1 MVIDSCIIVSPE
13 FHSLST
19 VMNEP
24 GRQEAIG
31 LYDPSFEHDSCGVG
45 VIVKIDGTASHELVR
60 DGLIALVNMSHRGA
74 HGAEE
79 NTGDGAGI
87 LTQIPH
93 EFLSAEVRGFTL
105 PTSAEYA
112 VGMLFLPQD
121 PELRA
126 KCETVLEET
135 IASEGQKLLGWRSV
149 PVDSEGLGKSAK
161 DSQPFVR
168 QVFIGK
174 GNDITDDA
182 HFERKLFVI
191 RRWAKEQLTQADPEL
206 SEKFYFA
213 SLSSRTIVYKGMLTP
228 AQLGSFYP
236 DLSVP
241 RFTSAIA
248 IVHSRFSTNTFP
260 NWNRA
265 QPLRYVAHNGE
276 INTLR
281 GNLNWMRA
289 REGRMSSNLFGDDLH
304 KVMHVIDDEASDSGA
319 FDNALEMLTLAGRE
333 LPHSMM
339 MMIPEP
345 LHSGSRMS
353 DAKRA
358 FYEFHSCLIEPWD
371 GPASMT
377 FTDGTIVGAVL
388 DRNGLR
394 PSRYTVTKQ
403 GMVIMASEVGV
414 LDIDPADV
422 LEKGRLQSGKM
433 FLVDTKAGKILTDV
447 EVKARIS
454 EAEPYRQWLDDNLFH
469 IDDLPDPPMTYT
481 PDTSTLERRQKVFGF
496 SEEEIRMILTPMA
509 ETGAEPIGSMGND
522 APLAVLSKRPQLIYN
537 YFKQLFAQVT
547 NPPIDAI
554 REELVTSTD
563 TVIGPEGNLLE
574 ADPSCAR
581 QLKLNSFILS
591 NSELEKIRLLGDSE
605 GDFGSTGFKSI
616 TIPILFD
623 REHGEEGLAWALEG
637 LCYQASRAID
647 DGYDIF
653 ILSDRQT
660 TEYRVPIPALLA
672 VSAVHHHLIRE
683 GRRTQVGFILESG
696 EPREDHH
703 FAALLGYGATAINP
717 YLAFETIDDLAL
729 RDEITSP
736 DPTERYRKAVNKGV
750 VKVISK
756 MGISTIQSYLGA
768 QVFEVLGINSETV
781 DKYFSGTPSRIGGI
795 GLSELAAEAILRHSA
810 AFQIGN
816 AKDLGS
822 SGVYQ
827 WRANGESPLFEPRTI
842 NALQRSCREAD
853 CTALKVYS
861 DTVNQRS
868 REGATIRGLLDFRM
882 GRKPIPLD
890 EVESE
895 EAIVARFKTGA
906 ISYGSISKEAH
917 EALAIAMN
925 RIGGKSNTGEGG
937 EDEARYKPLPNG
949 DSAKSRIKQVASG
962 RFGVTSNYL
971 VNADELQI
979 KVAQGAKPG
988 EGGQLPG
995 NKVYPWIAATR
1006 HSTPGVG
1013 LISPPP
1019 HHDIYSI
1026 EDLAQLIY
1034 DLKNANRLAR
1044 ISVKLVS
1051 EAGVGTV
1058 AAGVAKA
1065 KADVILISGYDG
1077 GTGASPL
1084 SSIKHAGI
1092 PWEIGLAETHQ
1103 TLVMNG
1109 LRSRVTLE
1117 TDGQLKT
1124 GRDVV
1129 IAAML
1134 GAEEFG
1140 FATAPLV
1147 TLGCVMM
1154 RVCHLNTCPVGVATQ
1169 DPRLREKF
1177 SGKPEYTVNFM
1188 RFVAREVRE
1197 LMAELGFH
1205 SMDEMIGRCDLLQQV
1220 ASPNG
1225 MDISR
1230 IIAGPGVEL
1239 GAKTV
1244 QDHGLRSTI
1253 DEKVLL
1259 VLCAPALERGEQ
1271 VVGKISIK
1279 NVDRAFGT
1287 LLGSEISRRYGSEG
1301 LPEGTI
1307 ALDVTGSAGQSF
1319 GAFIPS
1325 GLTLNLE
1332 GEANDYLGKGLSG
1345 GKITVRPF
1353 RDSDY
1358 APHENIITGNTA
1370 LYGAT
1375 SGQAFISGIAG
1386 ERFAVRNSGADVVV
1400 EGVGDHGCE
1409 YMTGGRVVILGPTGK
1424 NFAAGMSG
1432 GTAYVLDEQGK
1443 LRFRTNQEMV
1453 DLEPLGEQELVFV
1466 RNMIREHFAVTG
1478 SPKAE
1483 ELLADWD
1490 LLNGRF
1496 LRVIPREFRRVV
1508 ELREGYLSDGMS
1520 PDAASLAAFVAASAV

>member
-1 MVIDSCIIVSPE
+1 
-13 FHSLST
+13 
-19 VMNEP
+19 MNET
-24 GRQEAIG
+24 GRQKAIG

-45 VIVKIDGTASHELVR
+45 MIAKIDGTPSHEIVR
-60 DGLIALVNMSHRGA
+60 DGLTALVNMAHRGA
-74 HGAEE
+74 RGAEE

-87 LTQIPH
+87 LTQIPD
-93 EFLSAEVRGFTL
+93 EFLRDEAARWELTL
-105 PTSAEYA
+105 PEPGKYA

-121 PELRA
+121 EPLRL
-126 KCETVLEET
+126 KCESILEET
-135 IASEGQKLLGWRSV
+135 IIAEGLVLIGWRTV
-149 PVDSEGLGKSAK
+149 PVDAEDLGRSARE
-161 DSQPFVR
+161 SQPFIR
-168 QVFIGK
+168 QVFIAK
-174 GNDITDDA
+174 GANTTDNE
-182 HFERKLFVI
+182 HFERKLYVV
-191 RRWAKEQLTQADPEL
+191 RRWAKELLTRRDPVL

-213 SLSSRTIVYKGMLTP
+213 SLSSRTIIYKGMLTP
-228 AQLGSFYP
+228 EQLGPFYRDLRDESFG
-236 DLSVP
+236 
-241 RFTSAIA
+241 SAIA

-289 REGRMSSNLFGDDLH
+289 REGRMSSKLFGDDLQ

-319 FDNALEMLTLAGRE
+319 FDNALEMLTLSGRE
-333 LPHSMM
+333 LPHCMM

-358 FYEFHSCLIEPWD
+358 FYDFHSCLIEPWD

-422 LEKGRLQSGKM
+422 LEKGRLQPGKM
-433 FLVDTKAGKILTDV
+433 FLVDTKAGRILTDV

-454 EAEPYRQWLDDNLFH
+454 EAEPYREWLDDNLFH

-481 PDTSTLERRQKVFGF
+481 PDTSTLARRQKVFGY

-522 APLAVLSKRPQLIYN
+522 TPLAVLSKRPQLVYN

-605 GDFGSTGFKSI
+605 GDFGSTGFKSL

-623 REHGEEGLAWALEG
+623 RGNAEQGLEWALDE

-683 GRRTQVGFILESG
+683 GRRTQVGFVLESG
-696 EPREDHH
+696 EPREVHH

-729 RDEITSP
+729 RDEITSS
-736 DPTERYRKAVNKGV
+736 DPTEKYRKAINKGV

-768 QVFEVLGINSETV
+768 QVFEVLGINQETV
-781 DKYFSGTPSRIGGI
+781 DRYFSGTPSRIGGI
-795 GLSELAAEAILRHSA
+795 GLTEMAREAIDRHA
-810 AFQIGN
+810 DAFG
-816 AKDLGS
+816 LS
-822 SGVYQ
+822 STRSVDTGGVYQ
-827 WRANGESPLFEPRTI
+827 WRANGETHLFDPRTI
-842 NALQRSCREAD
+842 HSLQRACRDGDFASFHD
-853 CTALKVYS
+853 YS
-861 DTVNQRS
+861 RGVNDRS
-868 REGATIRGLLDFRM
+868 RDGATIRGLLDFRKVQ
-882 GRKPIPLD
+882 KPVPIE
-890 EVESE
+890 EVEPE
-895 EAIVARFKTGA
+895 EAILSRFKTGA
-906 ISYGSISKEAH
+906 ISYGSISREAH

-937 EDEARYKPLPNG
+937 EDEARYKLHPNG

-962 RFGVTSNYL
+962 RFGVTSHYL

-1034 DLKNANRLAR
+1034 DLKNANRFAR
-1044 ISVKLVS
+1044 ISVKLVA

-1092 PWEIGLAETHQ
+1092 PWEIGLAEAHQ
-1103 TLVMNG
+1103 TLVLNG

-1169 DPRLREKF
+1169 DPLLREKF

-1197 LMAELGFH
+1197 LMAELGVR
-1205 SMDEMIGRCDLLQQV
+1205 SMDDLIGRTDLLHQI
-1220 ASPNG
+1220 ASPNAL
-1225 MDISR
+1225 DLSR
-1230 IIAGPGVEL
+1230 ILTFQLEGL
-1239 GAKTV
+1239 GEKTL
-1244 QDHGLRSTI
+1244 QDHGLMSTVDNKI
-1253 DEKVLL
+1253 LL
-1259 VLCAPALERGEQ
+1259 DLCSPALERRDRVTGD
-1271 VVGKISIK
+1271 VVIR
-1279 NVDRAFGT
+1279 NVDRSFGT
-1287 LLGSEISRRYGSEG
+1287 MLGSEISRRYGSAG
-1301 LPEGTI
+1301 LPEDTI
-1307 ALDVTGSAGQSF
+1307 VLAVTGSAGQSF
-1319 GAFIPS
+1319 GALIPS

-1353 RDSDY
+1353 RASDY
-1358 APHENIITGNTA
+1358 APHENIIIGNTA

-1375 SGQAFISGIAG
+1375 SGNAFISGIAG

-1409 YMTGGRVVILGPTGK
+1409 YMTGGRVVILGATGK

-1432 GTAYVLDEQGK
+1432 GTAYVLDEKSK

-1453 DLEPLGEQELVFV
+1453 DLEPVGDPELEYV
-1466 RNMIREHFAVTG
+1466 RNMIAEHHRLTE
-1478 SPKAE
+1478 SPRAK
-1483 ELLADWD
+1483 ELLDDWD
-1490 LLNGRF
+1490 LAKDRF
-1496 LRVIPREFRRVV
+1496 VRVIPREFRRVV

-1520 PDAASLAAFVAASAV
+1520 PDAASLAAFVAASAA

>member
-1 MVIDSCIIVSPE
+1 MSESGQ
-13 FHSLST
+13 HK
-19 VMNEP
+19 
-24 GRQEAIG
+24 AIG
-31 LYDPSFEHDSCGVG
+31 LYDPTFEHDSCGVG
-45 VIVKIDGTASHELVR
+45 MIAKIDGTASHAIVR
-60 DGLIALVNMSHRGA
+60 DALTALVNMSHRGA

-93 EFLSAEVRGFTL
+93 EFLSNEVDFSL
-105 PTSAEYA
+105 PPTGEYA
-112 VGMLFLPQD
+112 VGMLFLPQYSG
-121 PELRA
+121 LRTQ
-126 KCETVLEET
+126 CERILEET
-135 IASEGQKLLGWRSV
+135 IAEEGQTLLGWRTV
-149 PVDSEGLGKSAK
+149 PVDGHGLGKSAK
-161 DSQPFVR
+161 ESQPVVR

-174 GNDITDDA
+174 GAGITDNA

-191 RRWAKEQLTQADPEL
+191 RRWAKEQLTKKDPEL

-228 AQLGSFYP
+228 AQLGGFYP
-236 DLSVP
+236 DLSDP

-248 IVHSRFSTNTFP
+248 LVHSRFSTNTFP

-265 QPLRYVAHNGE
+265 QPLRYLAHNGE

-289 REGRMSSNLFGDDLH
+289 REGRMSSKLFGDDLP
-304 KVMHVIDDEASDSGA
+304 KVLHVIDDEASDSGA

-333 LPHSMM
+333 LPHCMM

-345 LHSGSRMS
+345 LNSGSRMT

-358 FYEFHSCLIEPWD
+358 FYDFHSCLIEPWD

-422 LEKGRLQSGKM
+422 LEKGRLQPGKM
-433 FLVDTKAGKILTDV
+433 FLVDTKAGKIFTDV
-447 EVKARIS
+447 EIKSRIS
-454 EAEPYRQWLDDNLFH
+454 EAEPYRQWLDENLFH
-469 IDDLPDPPMTYT
+469 IDDLPAPPMTYT
-481 PDTSTLERRQKVFGF
+481 PDASTLARRQKIFGYT
-496 SEEEIRMILTPMA
+496 EEEIRMIVTPMA

-522 APLAVLSKRPQLIYN
+522 TPLAVLSQKPQLIYN

-554 REELVTSTD
+554 REELITSTD

-605 GDFGSTGFKSI
+605 TDFGSTGFMSL

-623 REHGEEGLAWALEG
+623 REHAEQGLEWALQG

-647 DGYDIF
+647 DGYDIL

-660 TEYRVPIPALLA
+660 SEYRVPIPALLA

-696 EPREDHH
+696 EPREVHH

-717 YLAFETIDDLAL
+717 YLAFETIDDLVL
-729 RDEITSP
+729 RGEIAAEN
-736 DPTERYRKAVNKGV
+736 PTEKYRKAVNKGV

-768 QVFEVLGINSETV
+768 QVFEVLGINAETV

-795 GLSELAAEAILRHSA
+795 GLSELALETIGRHST
-810 AFQIGN
+810 AFQ
-816 AKDLGS
+816 LGEYQEQGAA
-822 SGVYQ
+822 GVYQ
-827 WRANGESPLFEPRTI
+827 WRANGESHLFEPRTI
-842 NALQRSCREAD
+842 HSLQRACRDDDFAMFEE
-853 CTALKVYS
+853 YS
-861 DTVNQRS
+861 RTVNERS
-868 REGATIRGLLDFRM
+868 RDGATIRGLLDFRK
-882 GRKPIPLD
+882 GRRPVAIE

-895 EAIVARFKTGA
+895 EAILTRFKTGA

-937 EDEARYKPLPNG
+937 EDEARYKPRANG

-962 RFGVTSNYL
+962 RFGVTSHYL

-1129 IAAML
+1129 IAALL

-1169 DPRLREKF
+1169 DPRLRVKF
-1177 SGKPEYTVNFM
+1177 SGKPEHTVNFM

-1197 LMAELGFH
+1197 LMAELGFR
-1205 SMDEMIGRCDLLQQV
+1205 SIDEMIGRVDVLEQTAGRNGLDL
-1220 ASPNG
+1220 SPVLAKHT
-1225 MDISR
+1225 D
-1230 IIAGPGVEL
+1230 AFQP
-1239 GAKTV
+1239 KTV
-1244 QDHGLRSTI
+1244 QDHGLRDSV
-1253 DEKVLL
+1253 DERVLL
-1259 VLCAPALERGEQ
+1259 DMCSSALD
-1271 VVGKISIK
+1271 GKESVTGNVIIK
-1279 NVDRAFGT
+1279 NTDRSFGT
-1287 LLGSEISRRYGSEG
+1287 ILGSEISRRHGSKG
-1301 LPEGTI
+1301 LADGTI
-1307 ALDVTGSAGQSF
+1307 TLNATGSAGQSF

-1325 GLTLNLE
+1325 GLTIRLE
-1332 GEANDYLGKGLSG
+1332 GEANDYFGKGLSG
-1345 GKITVRPF
+1345 GNLSVQAFTA
-1353 RDSDY
+1353 SDY
-1358 APHENIITGNTA
+1358 TPDRNIIIGNTA
-1370 LYGAT
+1370 FYGAT
-1375 SGQAFISGIAG
+1375 SGSAFVSGIAG
-1386 ERFAVRNSGADVVV
+1386 ERFAVRNSGAEIVV

-1409 YMTGGRVVILGPTGK
+1409 YMTGGRVVILGNTGK

-1432 GTAYVLDEQGK
+1432 GIAYVLDEENK
-1443 LRFRTNQEMV
+1443 LRFRTNHEMV
-1453 DLEPLGEQELVFV
+1453 DLEPLADTESEFV
-1466 RNMIREHFAVTG
+1466 RGMIEKHFEYTN
-1478 SPKAE
+1478 SPKART
-1483 ELLADWD
+1483 LLEDWEPAKD
-1490 LLNGRF
+1490 RF

-1508 ELREGYLSDGMS
+1508 ELRDAYLNEGMTA
-1520 PDAASLAAFVAASAV
+1520 DAAALAAFNAA

>member
-1 MVIDSCIIVSPE
+1 MDD
-13 FHSLST
+13 
-19 VMNEP
+19 
-24 GRQEAIG
+24 GARQKAPG
-31 LYDPSFEHDSCGVG
+31 LYDPTFEHDSCGVG
-45 VIVKIDGTASHELVR
+45 MIAKIDGTPSHEIVR
-60 DGLIALVNMSHRGA
+60 DALKALANMSHRGA

-93 EFLSAEVRGFTL
+93 EFLSTQVDGFEL
-105 PTSAEYA
+105 PNTGEYA
-112 VGMLFLPQD
+112 VGMVFLPRD
-121 PELRA
+121 AELRA
-126 KCETVLEET
+126 ECERVLEET
-135 IASEGQKLLGWRSV
+135 IVSEGQVLIGWRTV
-149 PVDSEGLGKSAK
+149 PIDGHDLGESAK
-161 DSQPFVR
+161 QSQPYIR
-168 QVFIGK
+168 QVFVAK
-174 GNDITDDA
+174 GSEIIDSD

-191 RRWAKEQLTQADPEL
+191 RRWAKEQLTRAHPEL

-228 AQLGSFYP
+228 EQLAVFYP
-236 DLSVP
+236 DLSDGLY
-241 RFTSAIA
+241 TSAIA

-265 QPLRYVAHNGE
+265 QPLRYLAHNGE

-289 REGRMSSNLFGDDLH
+289 REGRMSSKLFDDDLP

-333 LPHSMM
+333 LPHCMM

-345 LHSGSRMS
+345 LNSGSRMF

-358 FYEFHSCLIEPWD
+358 FYDFHSCLIEPWD

-377 FTDGTIVGAVL
+377 FTDGMIVGAVL

-414 LDIDPADV
+414 LGIDPADV
-422 LEKGRLQSGKM
+422 VEKGRLQPGKM
-433 FLVDTKAGKILTDV
+433 FLVDTKAGKILTDF
-447 EVKARIS
+447 EIKERIS
-454 EAEPYRQWLDDNLFH
+454 EAEPYRQWVDDNLFH
-469 IDDLPDPPMTYT
+469 IDDLPAPPMTYT
-481 PDTSTLERRQKVFGF
+481 PDASTLTRRQKVFGY
-496 SEEEIRMILTPMA
+496 SEEEIRMVLTPMA

-522 APLAVLSKRPQLIYN
+522 TPLAVLSRKPQLIYN

-574 ADPSCAR
+574 ADPRCAR

-605 GDFGSTGFKSI
+605 TDFGSSGFKSL
-616 TIPILFD
+616 TVPILFD
-623 REHGEEGLAWALEG
+623 REHAEQGLEWALEG

-647 DGYDIF
+647 DGYDIL

-660 TEYRVPIPALLA
+660 SEYRVPIPALLA

-696 EPREDHH
+696 EPREVHH

-717 YLAFETIDDLAL
+717 YLAFETIDDLVL
-729 RDEITSP
+729 RDEIEAK
-736 DPTERYRKAVNKGV
+736 DPKETYRKAINKGV

-768 QVFEVLGINSETV
+768 QVFEVLGINTETV
-781 DKYFSGTPSRIGGI
+781 GKYFSGTPSRIGGI
-795 GLSELAAEAILRHSA
+795 GLSELASEAMGRHSN
-810 AFQIGN
+810 AFQ
-816 AKDLGS
+816 LGDFEDPGVA
-822 SGVYQ
+822 GVYQ
-827 WRANGESPLFEPRTI
+827 WRATGESHLFEPRTI
-842 NALQRSCREAD
+842 HALQKACRDDDYAIFKE
-853 CTALKVYS
+853 YS
-861 DTVNQRS
+861 QTVNDRS
-868 REGATIRGLLDFRM
+868 RDGATIRGLLDFQHVA
-882 GRKPIPLD
+882 KPIPID
-890 EVESE
+890 EVEPE
-895 EAIVARFKTGA
+895 DAILGRFKTGA

-917 EALAIAMN
+917 ESLAIAMN

-937 EDEARYKPLPNG
+937 EDEARYEPLPNG

-962 RFGVTSNYL
+962 RFGVTSHYL

-1026 EDLAQLIY
+1026 EDLAQLIF

-1103 TLVMNG
+1103 TLVLNG

-1129 IAAML
+1129 IAAMF

-1197 LMAELGFH
+1197 LMAELGFRT
-1205 SMDEMIGRCDLLQQV
+1205 MDQMIGRVDRLQQV
-1220 ASPNG
+1220 SNVNAL
-1225 MDISR
+1225 DLSR
-1230 IIAGPGVEL
+1230 ILAYKAEEFIE
-1239 GAKTV
+1239 KTL
-1244 QDHGLRSTI
+1244 QDHGLRTTL
-1253 DEKVLL
+1253 DEKILL
-1259 VLCAPALERGEQ
+1259 DLCAPALDRREKVRG
-1271 VVGKISIK
+1271 SIAVS
-1279 NVDRAFGT
+1279 NTDRAFGT
-1287 LLGSEISRRYGSEG
+1287 ILGSEISRRYGSSG
-1301 LPEGTI
+1301 LPADTI
-1307 ALDVTGSAGQSF
+1307 VLDVNGSAGQSF

-1325 GLTLNLE
+1325 GLTVNLE
-1332 GEANDYLGKGLSG
+1332 GEANDYVGKGLSG

-1353 RDSDY
+1353 RESDY
-1358 APHENIITGNTA
+1358 APDRNIIIGNTA

-1375 SGQAFISGIAG
+1375 SGSAFISGIAG
-1386 ERFAVRNSGADVVV
+1386 ERFAVRNSGAEVVV

-1409 YMTGGRVVILGPTGK
+1409 YMTGGRAVILGATGK

-1432 GTAYVLDEQGK
+1432 GIAYVLDEENN
-1443 LRFRTNQEMV
+1443 LRFHTNHEMV
-1453 DLEPLGEQELVFV
+1453 DLEPLAEIETHFV
-1466 RNMIREHFAVTG
+1466 RSMIEKHYEYTC
-1478 SPKAE
+1478 SPKAK
-1483 ELLADWD
+1483 D
-1490 LLNGRF
+1490 LLDNWEASKDSF

-1508 ELREGYLSDGMS
+1508 ELRDEYLNEGMT
-1520 PDAASLAAFVAASAV
+1520 PDAAVLAAFNAA